1 MNNHG
6 LSREEEYADDL
17 TWREQEVLILLA
29 ERLTNR
35 EIATRLHLAESTVK
49 DYVGKILS
57 KLYVKNRRQAVERAK
72 ALGLLDSDRIIGG
85 RPTINLP
92 AEPTPFVGR
101 GTELAEIKRHLGET
115 RTLTLTGPGGI
126 GKTRL
131 ALRAAKDAAGDFED
145 GSTYVSLAPIRSV
158 DHIIQTI
165 AEAVKFPLAT
175 HEDPQRQLLRYLKN
189 KQLLLVMDNF
199 EHLLDGVS
207 IVSEILRAAPGV
219 KILAT
224 SRERLNLQSETII
237 NVGGMTFPD
246 QAGSK
251 DTLNY
256 DAITLFVQSARKVRP
271 GFDPSPDELGQI
283 TNICQ
288 IVQGMPLAIELAAA
302 WLHIIN
308 VDEIAEE
315 LEKDLDILATEV
327 RDSPARHRSI
337 RAVFDHSWSMLH
349 RTEQEIFMHLSVFRG
364 GFTREAAQQVS
375 GASLQQLAGLANK
388 SFLSHDPDSGRLEV
402 HELLRQ
408 YAQER
413 LEKMPKASTSAQE
426 AHAAYYAEFMQQR
439 WGHLK
444 GSRQMRA
451 LVEIEADIENVRAA
465 WRYYLDQ
472 RNAPQMWK
480 FVYGLWQF
488 FWIRWWNHAGMAL
501 FAQAAR
507 ALQGEA
513 DEETVALRAL
523 AVAFQGYF
531 MAWLDLADRGY
542 ELAKESVEI
551 LGRLNHPEALAF
563 AYDSLGV
570 NAYMLNRYSEEI
582 NAANKMLEIAIE
594 IDDKWLLAFSL
605 FAASMGSLLK
615 EDYVEARRLA
625 ESNLRINEEINDVI
639 GSTLPLIILGHAAL
653 ARGEHE
659 GARGF
664 YQRCLKIAQEV
675 GFPYAVQT
683 ASKYLGKVAL
693 SMGEITEAEN
703 YYLQSLAITKE
714 IGFMRDIINLLY
726 EIARLRVAQDNSEEA
741 AKLLVLVIQHPASN
755 ETRMFEGRIRDS
767 AKDLLADLEDELPP
781 GTTTAVEERGQELE
795 LEGVIADLVGPKL
808 RKNLWRR

>member
-1 MNNHG
+1 MINSD
-6 LSREEEYADDL
+6 LSGGDVYADDL

-35 EIATRLHLAESTVK
+35 EIANRLHLAESTVK

-72 ALGLLDSDRIIGG
+72 ALGLLDPDQKSWV
-85 RPTINLP
+85 RPLTNLP

-101 GTELAEIKRHLGET
+101 RDELVEIQRYLVET
-115 RTLTLTGPGGI
+115 SLLTLTGPGGI

-131 ALRAAKDAAGDFED
+131 ALKVAEDATDDFAD
-145 GSTYVSLAPIRSV
+145 GSFFVSLAPIRSV
-158 DHIIQTI
+158 EHLIQTI

-175 HEDPQRQLLRYLKN
+175 HEDPQYQLLRYLRK

-199 EHLLDGVS
+199 EHLLDGAG
-207 IVSEILRAAPGV
+207 IVSEILQTAPAM

-246 QAGSK
+246 QAGTK
-251 DTLNY
+251 NTLNY
-256 DAITLFVQSARKVRP
+256 DAITLFVQSASKVRP

-288 IVQGMPLAIELAAA
+288 VVQGMPLAIELAAA
-302 WLHIIN
+302 WLQIIN

-327 RDSPARHRSI
+327 RDAPERHRSI

-349 RTEQEIFMHLSVFRG
+349 QAEQEIFMQLSVFRG

-375 GASLQQLAGLANK
+375 GASLQQLAGLVNK
-388 SFLSHDPDSGRLEV
+388 SFLSHDPDSDRLEV

-413 LEKMPKASTSAQE
+413 LEKIPKASASAQE
-426 AHAAYYAEFMQQR
+426 AHAAYYAEFMQHR

-451 LVEIEADIENVRAA
+451 LAEIEADIENVRAA

-480 FVYGLWQF
+480 FIYGLWQVY
-488 FWIRWWNHAGMAL
+488 WIRWWNHAGKEL

-507 ALQGEA
+507 ALKGQA
-513 DEETVALRAL
+513 DEEAVALRAL
-523 AVAFQGYF
+523 VMAFQGYF
-531 MAWLDLADRGY
+531 MSWLDLADQGY

-551 LGRLNHPEALAF
+551 LGQLNHAEALAF
-563 AYDSLGV
+563 AYDSLGL
-570 NAYMLNRYSEEI
+570 NAYMLNRYSEEVK
-582 NAANKMLEIAIE
+582 ASNKMLEIAIE

-605 FAASMGSLLK
+605 FAVSMGALLK
-615 EDYVEARRLA
+615 EDYPEARRLA
-625 ESNLRINEEINDVI
+625 ESNLCINEEIGDVI

-653 ARGEHE
+653 ALGEYQ

-664 YQRCLKIAQEV
+664 YQRCLKISQEV
-675 GFPYAVQT
+675 GFPYAIQT
-683 ASKYLGKVAL
+683 SSKYLGKVAL
-693 SMGEITEAEN
+693 SMGLITDAEN
-703 YYLQSLAITKE
+703 YFLQSLRITKE

-726 EIARLRVAQDNSEEA
+726 EIARLRVAQDNSEQA
-741 AKLLVLVIQHPASN
+741 AELLVLVIQHPASN
-755 ETRMFEGRIRDS
+755 ETRMFEGCIRDS
-767 AKDLLADLEDELPP
+767 AKDLLAELEDELPKE
-781 GTTTAVEERGQELE
+781 TYTAALERGQELE
-795 LEGVIADLVGPKL
+795 LDGVVADLVDPKC
-808 RKNLWRR
+808 RK